1 VSEIGDRFSPVT
13 TPLESSL
20 ELDFNLE
27 NPRYLTDQLITYIGN
42 KRSLGAP
49 ISNAVERIKKKMG
62 QERLRTAD
70 VFAGSGFVSRLLKRH
85 SSYLASNDF
94 EKYSSTGLSCFL
106 SNFST
111 VDFDEL
117 NFHVKKLNELTDNGE
132 FHNGFIRELYAPQFE
147 GKITKDDRVFYTIDN
162 ARRLDTFA
170 NYLKNISEPARTLL
184 LGPLLSSASIHANT
198 AGVFK
203 GFYKNN
209 LKGIGS
215 FGGTNS
221 DALKRILGKIEMQV
235 PILSRFE
242 SEVET
247 FQLESLAFAKEVK
260 DLDLAYLDPP
270 YNQHPYGSN
279 YFMLNLI
286 CNYERPHSVSKVSG
300 IPDDWQRSDYNVRS
314 KAAETMRSL
323 ISAIDARFLLISFSD
338 EGFISPE
345 VMREML
351 LDFGTLS
358 EEKIPYTVYRGSRN
372 IQNRS
377 KSVNEHLYLVE
388 RN

>member
-1 VSEIGDRFSPVT
+1 
-13 TPLESSL
+13 
-20 ELDFNLE
+20 
-27 NPRYLTDQLITYIGN
+27 
-42 KRSLGAP
+42 
-49 ISNAVERIKKKMG
+49 
-62 QERLRTAD
+62 
-70 VFAGSGFVSRLLKRH
+70 
-85 SSYLASNDF
+85 
-94 EKYSSTGLSCFL
+94 
-106 SNFST
+106 
-111 VDFDEL
+111 
-117 NFHVKKLNELTDNGE
+117 
-132 FHNGFIRELYAPQFE
+132 
-147 GKITKDDRVFYTIDN
+147 
-162 ARRLDTFA
+162 
-170 NYLKNISEPARTLL
+170 
-184 LGPLLSSASIHANT
+184 
-198 AGVFK
+198 
-203 GFYKNN
+203 
-209 LKGIGS
+209 
-215 FGGTNS
+215 
-221 DALKRILGKIEMQV
+221 MQV

-300 IPDDWQRSDYNVRS
+300 IPGDWQRSDYNVRS